1 MMIPTP
7 RKISDA
13 AANATHKLRYGRL
26 ADLRSMP
33 VEPIDDQPQHTVF
46 RYRPSRTVIPTG
58 PPVLMVPPPV
68 ASASSAFDLRRGCSL
83 AEHLVSTGRRTYL
96 LDYGQNTVT
105 DRNFGLAEGIGE
117 VLPQAIRKVSADAGG
132 QPVQL
137 VGWCLGGIYS
147 LLAAAADREL
157 PIASITTIAAPID
170 FSGLRPAGAPRSSL
184 TGGTEAG
191 LLTLFDGITRPLAGR
206 GYQLLGIDK
215 YVMRPIV
222 VLANLD
228 NADFLAHIEAVDTFT
243 SQLLAY
249 SGRTIGQMYR
259 LFFRKNGLA
268 KGAMTIGGKRV
279 RLADVKVPVLVI
291 AGRADEIAPWKAVHP
306 LTRLLTGS
314 GEVRFETAPGGHLGV
329 LTGRTA
335 RNTTWRTLDSWLDAG
350 SVRHGL
356 RAPKPDGQVTAS
368 RS

>member
-7 RKISDA
+7 RNIRDA
-13 AANATHKLRYGRL
+13 AVNATHKFRYGRL
-26 ADLRSMP
+26 ADLRSIP
-33 VEPIDDQPQHTVF
+33 VELIDDRPRHSVF
-46 RYRPSRTVIPTG
+46 RYRSSKTVIPTG
-58 PPVLMVPPPV
+58 PPVLLVPPPV

-83 AEHLVSTGRRTYL
+83 AEHLVATGRRTYL

-105 DRNFGLAEGIGE
+105 DRDLGLNEGVGE

-137 VGWCLGGIYS
+137 VGWCLGGIFS
-147 LLAAAADREL
+147 LLTAAADRDL

-170 FSGLRPAGAPRSSL
+170 FSGLRSPGASPPLL
-184 TGGTEAG
+184 TGGAEAG
-191 LLTLFDGITRPLAGR
+191 LLTLFGGIPQPSVRR

-215 YVMRPIV
+215 YLVRPIV

-279 RLADVKVPVLVI
+279 LLADVKVPVLVM
-291 AGRADEIAPWKAVHP
+291 AGRTDEIAPWRAVYP

-314 GEVRFETAPGGHLGV
+314 SEVRFETAPGGHLGV
-329 LTGRTA
+329 LTGRAA
-335 RNTTWRTLDSWLDAG
+335 RSTTWRRLDSWLDAG

-356 RAPKPDGQVTAS
+356 RAPKPDRKVIAS
-368 RS
+368 RR